1 MSSESTTNTTAGSLL
16 QLVTFKVAEEEY
28 GVDILSVQEI
38 IRHTG
43 ITKVP
48 SAPAFV
54 EGILNLRGRVIPIID
69 IRKRFGLAA
78 IEPDQQT
85 RIVVFALESGVIG
98 CLVDSVSEVL
108 RLPSAMVDEPP
119 AVIAGVDSKYIL
131 GVGRLDDRLL
141 ILLDFGQVLTGE
153 ELDALHGQETH
164 AQQSVNYSHDT
175 VPAHQ

>member
-1 MSSESTTNTTAGSLL
+1 MNAETTISSTTESLL

-54 EGILNLRGRVIPIID
+54 EGILNLRGKVIPIVD
-69 IRKRFGLAA
+69 MRKRFGLVSK
-78 IEPDQQT
+78 EPDPQT

-108 RLPSAMVDEPP
+108 RLPASMVDAAP
-119 AVIAGVDSKYIL
+119 AVVSGVDSKYIR
-131 GVGRLDDRLL
+131 GVGRLGSERDGRLL
-141 ILLDFGQVLTGE
+141 ILLDSGQMLTVE
-153 ELDALHGQETH
+153 EMDALHGQDAT
-164 AQQSVNYSHDT
+164 AQ
-175 VPAHQ
+175 

>member
-1 MSSESTTNTTAGSLL
+1 MTTVAANISGDSLL

-48 SAPAFV
+48 SAPPFV
-54 EGILNLRGRVIPIID
+54 EGILNLRGKVIPIVD
-69 IRKRFGLAA
+69 MRKRFGLASK
-78 IEPDQQT
+78 EPDPQT

-108 RLPSAMVDEPP
+108 RLPSSMVDAAP
-119 AVIAGVDSKYIL
+119 AVVSGVDSKYIR
-131 GVGRLDDRLL
+131 GVGRLGAERDGRLL
-141 ILLDFGQVLTGE
+141 ILLDSGQMLTME
-153 ELDALHGQETH
+153 EMDALHGQ
-164 AQQSVNYSHDT
+164 AASV
-175 VPAHQ
+175 Q

>member
-1 MSSESTTNTTAGSLL
+1 MNAETTHENNGTSSLL

-54 EGILNLRGRVIPIID
+54 EGILNLRGKVIPIID
-69 IRKRFGLAA
+69 MRKRFGLLSK
-78 IEPDQQT
+78 EPDQQT
-85 RIVVFALESGVIG
+85 RIVVFALDSGVVG

-108 RLPSAMVDEPP
+108 RLPASMVDAPP
-119 AVIAGVDSKYIL
+119 AVVSGVDSKYIR

-141 ILLDFGQVLTGE
+141 ILLDSGQVLTVE
-153 ELDALHGQETH
+153 ELDALSGHETL
-164 AQQSVNYSHDT
+164 AA
-175 VPAHQ
+175 PAVH

>member
-1 MSSESTTNTTAGSLL
+1 MSTLATTAAGDSLF

-48 SAPAFV
+48 SAPSFV
-54 EGILNLRGRVIPIID
+54 EGILNLRGKVIPIID
-69 IRKRFGLAA
+69 MRKRFGLAPK
-78 IEPDQQT
+78 EPDPQT
-85 RIVVFALESGVIG
+85 RIVVFALESGVVG

-108 RLPSAMVDEPP
+108 RLPSSMVDAPP
-119 AVIAGVDSKYIL
+119 AVVAGVDSKYIL

-141 ILLDFGQVLTGE
+141 ILLDSGQVLSVE
-153 ELDALHGQETH
+153 ELDAIKGQGIRT
-164 AQQSVNYSHDT
+164 Q
-175 VPAHQ
+175 

>member
-1 MSSESTTNTTAGSLL
+1 MNEATTTGVTDSLL

-54 EGILNLRGRVIPIID
+54 EGILNLRGKVIPIID
-69 IRKRFGLAA
+69 MRKRFGLASK
-78 IEPDQQT
+78 EPDQQT
-85 RIVVFALESGVIG
+85 RIVVFALESGVMG

-108 RLPSAMVDEPP
+108 RLPFSMVDAAP
-119 AVIAGVDSKYIL
+119 AVVSGVDSQYIR
-131 GVGRLDDRLL
+131 GVGRLGGERDGRLL
-141 ILLDFGQVLTGE
+141 ILLDSEQVLSVE
-153 ELDALHGQETH
+153 ELESLHGQASN
-164 AQQSVNYSHDT
+164 AQ
-175 VPAHQ
+175 

>member
-1 MSSESTTNTTAGSLL
+1 MNVETTISSTTESLL

-54 EGILNLRGRVIPIID
+54 EGILNLRGKVIPIVD
-69 IRKRFGLAA
+69 MRKRFGLVSK
-78 IEPDQQT
+78 EPDPQT

-108 RLPSAMVDEPP
+108 RLPASMVDAAP
-119 AVIAGVDSKYIL
+119 AVVSGVDSKYIR
-131 GVGRLDDRLL
+131 GVGRLGSERDGRLL
-141 ILLDFGQVLTGE
+141 ILLDSGQMLTVE
-153 ELDALHGQETH
+153 EMDALHGQDAT
-164 AQQSVNYSHDT
+164 AQ
-175 VPAHQ
+175 

>member
-1 MSSESTTNTTAGSLL
+1 MNTEITDRSTDALL

-54 EGILNLRGRVIPIID
+54 EGILNLRGKVIPIID
-69 IRKRFGLAA
+69 MRKRFGLAA
-78 IEPDQQT
+78 KQPDQQT
-85 RIVVFALESGVIG
+85 RIVVFALGSGVMG

-108 RLPSAMVDEPP
+108 RLPSSMVDAAP
-119 AVIAGVDSKYIL
+119 AVVSGVDSQYIR
-131 GVGRLDDRLL
+131 GVGRLGDERDGRLL
-141 ILLDFGQVLTGE
+141 ILLDSERVLSVE
-153 ELDALHGQETH
+153 ELESLQGQ
-164 AQQSVNYSHDT
+164 AANVQ
-175 VPAHQ
+175 

>member
-1 MSSESTTNTTAGSLL
+1 MNAETTISSTTESLL

-54 EGILNLRGRVIPIID
+54 EGILNLRGKVIPIVD
-69 IRKRFGLAA
+69 MRKRFGLVSK
-78 IEPDQQT
+78 EPDPHT

-108 RLPSAMVDEPP
+108 RLPASMVDAAP
-119 AVIAGVDSKYIL
+119 AVVSGVDSKYIR
-131 GVGRLDDRLL
+131 GVGRLGSERDGRLL
-141 ILLDFGQVLTGE
+141 ILLDSGQMLTVE
-153 ELDALHGQETH
+153 EMDALHGQDAT
-164 AQQSVNYSHDT
+164 AQ
-175 VPAHQ
+175 

>member
-1 MSSESTTNTTAGSLL
+1 MSDMATAAISGNSLL

-54 EGILNLRGRVIPIID
+54 EGILNLRGKVIPIID
-69 IRKRFGLAA
+69 MRKRFGLAPKD
-78 IEPDQQT
+78 PDPQT
-85 RIVVFALESGVIG
+85 RIVVFALTSGVVG

-108 RLPSAMVDEPP
+108 RLPSTMVDAPP
-119 AVIAGVDSKYIL
+119 AVVAGVDSKYIL

-141 ILLDFGQVLTGE
+141 ILLDSGQVLTVE
-153 ELDALHGQETH
+153 ELDAIKGQGLRT
-164 AQQSVNYSHDT
+164 Q
-175 VPAHQ
+175 

>member
-1 MSSESTTNTTAGSLL
+1 MNSESATNAATGSLL

-69 IRKRFGLAA
+69 MRKRFGLSAR
-78 IEPDQQT
+78 EPDLQT

-108 RLPSAMVDEPP
+108 RLPSSMVDAPP
-119 AVIAGVDSKYIL
+119 AVVAGVDSKYIL

-153 ELDALHGQETH
+153 ELDALHGQDAH
-164 AQQSVNYSHDT
+164 ARQSVNYSHDM

>member
-1 MSSESTTNTTAGSLL
+1 MNSEPTSATTGSLL

-48 SAPAFV
+48 SAPDFV
-54 EGILNLRGRVIPIID
+54 EGILNLRGRVVPIID

-78 IEPDQQT
+78 RKPDLQT
-85 RIVVFALESGVIG
+85 RIVVFALESGIVG

-108 RLPSAMVDEPP
+108 RLPSSMMDPAP
-119 AVIAGVDSKYIL
+119 AVVTGGDSKHIL

-141 ILLDFGQVLTGE
+141 IFLDFGQVLTGE
-153 ELDALHGQETH
+153 ELDALHGQATH
-164 AQQSVNYSHDT
+164 A
-175 VPAHQ
+175 

>member
-1 MSSESTTNTTAGSLL
+1 MNEAVTVGTTDSLL
-16 QLVTFKVAEEEY
+16 QLVTFKVAEEEF

-54 EGILNLRGRVIPIID
+54 EGILNLRGKVIPIID
-69 IRKRFGLAA
+69 MRKRFGLASK
-78 IEPDQQT
+78 EPDSHT

-108 RLPSAMVDEPP
+108 RLPSSMVDAAP
-119 AVIAGVDSKYIL
+119 AVVSGMDSKYIR
-131 GVGRLDDRLL
+131 GVGRLGGERDGRLL
-141 ILLDFGQVLTGE
+141 ILLDSDQVLTME
-153 ELDALHGQETH
+153 ELENLHGQ
-164 AQQSVNYSHDT
+164 AASV
-175 VPAHQ
+175 Q

>member
-1 MSSESTTNTTAGSLL
+1 MNAETTISSTTESLL

-48 SAPAFV
+48 SAPVFV
-54 EGILNLRGRVIPIID
+54 EGILNLRGKVIPIVD
-69 IRKRFGLAA
+69 MRKRFGLVSK
-78 IEPDQQT
+78 EPDPQT

-108 RLPSAMVDEPP
+108 RLPSSMVEAAP
-119 AVIAGVDSKYIL
+119 AVVSGVDSKYIR
-131 GVGRLDDRLL
+131 GVGRLGSERDGRLL
-141 ILLDFGQVLTGE
+141 ILLDSGQMLTVE
-153 ELDALHGQETH
+153 EMDALHGQAAS
-164 AQQSVNYSHDT
+164 AQ
-175 VPAHQ
+175 